1 MALLWHMDVMSSGLL
16 NSCDR
21 ILAMPFSYKI
31 IYLFLTQVLIF
42 VTQKKQTQKMPENC
56 LFPPPTYI
64 FLFILGWVFFQ
75 EKFAEN
81 GRRDKEFIML
91 AVALNGL
98 CLQYASVELRSD
110 RQVVLQAIRSN
121 PYAFLGLKQ
130 TKTTVLTEL
139 LNCMECCLV
148 CLYFV
153 VCCFLNAFYFSC
165 FTSFDSSESFKNT
178 GVFFASPRKKKRP
191 KKHQPIR

>member
-1 MALLWHMDVMSSGLL
+1 M
-16 NSCDR
+16 
-21 ILAMPFSYKI
+21 
-31 IYLFLTQVLIF
+31 
-42 VTQKKQTQKMPENC
+42 
-56 LFPPPTYI
+56 
-64 FLFILGWVFFQ
+64 FFQ
-75 EKFAEN
+75 EKIAEN

-148 CLYFV
+148 CLLACLLYFV

-165 FTSFDSSESFKNT
+165 FTSFDSSESLKNT
-178 GVFFASPRKKKRP
+178 GVFFLPPKKKKRP